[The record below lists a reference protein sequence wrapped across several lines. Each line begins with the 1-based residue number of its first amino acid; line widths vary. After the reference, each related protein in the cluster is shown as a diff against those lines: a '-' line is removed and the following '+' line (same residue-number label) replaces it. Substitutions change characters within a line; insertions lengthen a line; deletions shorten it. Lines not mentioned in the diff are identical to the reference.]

1 MKYNKEKVNKILPQK
16 WPFNFIDEC
25 INVTLPTEI
34 KVPHDIIGS
43 SSECTYVVNKD
54 NPIFKGH
61 FPQKAILPGVIHA
74 EIMAQSSFF
83 IFYTLGEL
91 YKKELSNSNLKGR
104 EGVLLSLDN
113 IKFKKPIFPEMKL
126 NIKTTVEKIFQ
137 NIAIIKGEI
146 YHNEKIVSKGRF
158 KIAIISLN
166 EEYK

>member
-1 MKYNKEKVNKILPQK
+1 MKYNKEKVNAILPQK

-25 INVTLPTEI
+25 ININLPDKI
-34 KVPHDIIGS
+34 NSPHDIVGS
-43 SSECTYVVNKD
+43 SSECTYCVNKE

-91 YKKELSNSNLKGR
+91 FKKDLENSNLKGR

-126 NIKTTVEKIFQ
+126 HITTTVEKFFQ

-146 YHNEKIVSKGRF
+146 SHNGKTVSKGKF
-158 KIAIISLN
+158 KIAIISLQ